1 MVRWPER
8 LEDFP
13 NVWVADFE
21 FRCPDGG
28 QPEPRCLVARNWR
41 TGEVVR
47 MWIDEHSCS
56 PFQSDDLLV
65 AYYASAE
72 VGCFL
77 SLGWPAPRYVLDLFV
92 EFKNRLGGVPSLHG
106 AGLLGACQHFRIHT
120 GMTSESKDANR
131 ELAQREGFSAEERE
145 RLLDYCEGDVD
156 CTFRLLVAMLPGID
170 LPRALLRGR
179 YMAAAAHVE
188 RVGIPMDRETLAALR
203 VNWEGIKRDLIAA
216 VDEDFGVYENG
227 SFRESRWRAFCS
239 RNRIPWPSTVNGK
252 LDFKDETFRRMADL
266 FPIIQ
271 PIRELRSTL
280 SEMKLNALS
289 VGLDGRNRYMLSAF
303 GSITGRNQPSNT
315 RAVFG
320 PAKWIRFLIKPAEG
334 MAVAYLD
341 YEQQEFAI
349 AGALSRDRNMM
360 EAYATGDPYLAFAKQ
375 AGAVPHDATKKTHA
389 AERDLY
395 KATALAVQYGM
406 GAESLAMRI
415 GKSQAHGAALLAN
428 HKSVYPDF
436 WRWSDHAATAGM
448 LGRPLTTVFGW
459 RTFGKGDGN
468 PRTYRNFPAQA
479 NGAEM
484 LRLAIIGLVESG
496 IRVCAPVH
504 DAVLIEA
511 PASEIEAVVATAQ
524 AIMRAA
530 SRVVLLGFEVRT
542 DAKIVK
548 FPDRYDEPRG
558 EAMWLKITEILGRK
572 SVGDAHIECGR

>member
-1 MVRWPER
+1 
-8 LEDFP
+8 
-13 NVWVADFE
+13 
-21 FRCPDGG
+21 
-28 QPEPRCLVARNWR
+28 
-41 TGEVVR
+41 
-47 MWIDEHSCS
+47 
-56 PFQSDDLLV
+56 
-65 AYYASAE
+65 
-72 VGCFL
+72 
-77 SLGWPAPRYVLDLFV
+77 
-92 EFKNRLGGVPSLHG
+92 
-106 AGLLGACQHFRIHT
+106 
-120 GMTSESKDANR
+120 
-131 ELAQREGFSAEERE
+131 
-145 RLLDYCEGDVD
+145 LLDYCAGDVD
-156 CTFRLLVAMLPGID
+156 CTFRLLLAMLPGID

-188 RVGIPMDRETLAALR
+188 RVGIPMDMEVLGALR
-203 VNWEGIKRDLIAA
+203 ENWGAIKRELIEA
-216 VDEDFGVYENG
+216 VDADFGVYENG
-227 SFRESRWRAFCS
+227 SFREARWRAFCS
-239 RNRIPWPSTVNGK
+239 RNRIPWPSTGNGK

-266 FPIIQ
+266 HPVIQ

-289 VGLDGRNRYMLSAF
+289 VGPDGRNRYMLSAF

-349 AGALSRDRNMM
+349 AGALSGDRNMM

-375 AGAVPHDATKKTHA
+375 AGAVPPDATKKTHS
-389 AERDLY
+389 AERDLF
-395 KATALAVQYGM
+395 KATALAVLYGM
-406 GAESLAMRI
+406 GVKSLAEQT

-436 WRWSDHAATAGM
+436 WRWSDYAATAGM

-468 PRTYRNFPAQA
+468 PRTYRTFPAQA

-511 PASEIEAVVATAQ
+511 PAAEIDAVVATAQ

-530 SRVVLLGFEVRT
+530 SRVVLGGFEVRT

-558 EAMWLKITEILGRK
+558 EAMWRKITEILARK

>member
-1 MVRWPER
+1 MVCWPER

-21 FRCPDGG
+21 FRHPDGG
-28 QPEPRCLVARNWR
+28 LPEPRCLVARNWR

-56 PFQSDDLLV
+56 PFHADDLLV

-77 SLGWPAPRYVLDLFV
+77 SLGWPAPRHLLDLFV
-92 EFKNRLGGVPSLHG
+92 EFKNRLGGAPSIHG
-106 AGLLGACQHFRIHT
+106 AGLLGACQHFRILT

-131 ELAQREGFSAEERE
+131 ELAQREDFSAEDRE
-145 RLLDYCEGDVD
+145 RLLDYCSGDVD

-188 RVGIPMDRETLAALR
+188 RIGIPIDMVTLSSLKQ
-203 VNWEGIKRDLIAA
+203 NWEHIKHELIAS
-216 VDEDFGVYENG
+216 VDADFSVYENG
-227 SFRESRWRAFCS
+227 SFREARWRAFCS
-239 RNRIPWPSTVNGK
+239 RNRIPWPSTANGK

-266 FPIIQ
+266 HPVIQ

-280 SEMKLNALS
+280 NEMKLNALS
-289 VGLDGRNRYMLSAF
+289 VGPDGRNRYMLSAF
-303 GSITGRNQPSNT
+303 GSITSRNQPSNT
-315 RAVFG
+315 RAIFG

-349 AGALSRDRNMM
+349 AGALSGDRNMM
-360 EAYATGDPYLAFAKQ
+360 EAYSTGDPYLAFAKQ
-375 AGAVPHDATKKTHA
+375 AGAVPPDATKLTHA

-395 KATALAVQYGM
+395 KETVLAVQYGM
-406 GAESLAMRI
+406 GAESLALRI
-415 GKSQAHGAALLAN
+415 GLSEAHSRELLDN
-428 HKSVYPDF
+428 HRSVYPDF
-436 WRWSDHAATAGM
+436 WLWSDRSSMIGM

-459 RTFGKGDGN
+459 RTFGKGDAN

-511 PASEIEAVVATAQ
+511 PTAEIDAVVATAQ
-524 AIMRAA
+524 AIMREA
-530 SRVVLLGFEVRT
+530 SRVVLSGFEVRI
-542 DAKIVK
+542 DSKIVRY
-548 FPDRYDEPRG
+548 PDRYDEPRG
-558 EAMWLKITEILGRK
+558 EAMWQKITQILALRNVDV
-572 SVGDAHIECGR
+572 SHIECG

>member
-1 MVRWPER
+1 MNDWPQG
-8 LEDFP
+8 LDGFP
-13 NVWVADFE
+13 EIWVVDTE
-21 FRCPDGG
+21 FRHSDGEL
-28 QPEPRCLVARNWR
+28 PEPRCLVMKNWR
-41 TGEVVR
+41 TEQVVR
-47 MWIDEHSCS
+47 MWMDEGCTS
-56 PFQSDDLLV
+56 PFSPDDLLV

-77 SLGWPAPRYVLDLFV
+77 SLGWHGPRYVLDLFA
-92 EFKNRLGGVPSLHG
+92 EFKNHLGGAGSLFGH
-106 AGLLGACQHFRIHT
+106 GLLGACRHFGIST
-120 GMTSESKDANR
+120 ATTAESKDANR
-131 ELAQREGFSAEERE
+131 QLAQQQAFTEEERVQ
-145 RLLDYCEGDVD
+145 LLDYCEADVE
-156 CTFRLLVAMLPGID
+156 CTFELLKAMMPVID

-188 RVGIPMDRETLAALR
+188 RVGIPMDRETLVALR

-227 SFRESRWRAFCS
+227 SFREVRWQAFCAK
-239 RNRIPWPSTVNGK
+239 NHIPWPSLPSGK
-252 LDFKDETFRRMADL
+252 LDFKDETFQRMVDL
-266 FPIIQ
+266 FPVIQ
-271 PIRELRSTL
+271 PIRDLRSTL
-280 SEMKLNALS
+280 SEMKLNALT
-289 VGLDGRNRYMLSAF
+289 VGADGRNRYMLSAF
-303 GSITGRNQPSNT
+303 GSITGRNQPGNT
-315 RAVFG
+315 KAVFG
-320 PAKWIRFLIKPAEG
+320 PAKWIRYLIKPAEG

-349 AGALSRDRNMM
+349 AGALSGDRNMM

-375 AGAVPHDATKKTHA
+375 AGAVPQDATKKTHA
-389 AERDLY
+389 DERELY

-415 GKSQAHGAALLAN
+415 GKSHAHGAALLAN
-428 HKSVYPDF
+428 HKRVYQDY
-436 WRWSDHAATAGM
+436 WRWSDHAATTGM
-448 LGRPLTTVFGW
+448 LGRPLVTVFGW

-468 PRTYRNFPAQA
+468 PRTFRNFPAQA

-511 PASEIEAVVATAQ
+511 PVGEIEGVVATSQ
-524 AIMRAA
+524 AIMRSA
-530 SRVVLLGFEVRT
+530 SKVVLSGFEVRT

-558 EAMWLKITEILGRK
+558 ELMWRKITEILARRN
-572 SVGDAHIECGR
+572 VVTDHIECGR